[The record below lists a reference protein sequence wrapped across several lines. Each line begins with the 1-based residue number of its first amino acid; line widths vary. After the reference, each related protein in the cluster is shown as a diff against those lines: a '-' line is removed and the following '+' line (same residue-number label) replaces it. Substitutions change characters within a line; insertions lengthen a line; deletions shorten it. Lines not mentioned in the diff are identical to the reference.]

1 MSAARS
7 SANTADRYGFPDDTY
22 AGLSTKLGYYG
33 GGRINATTGRYTR
46 LRDADG
52 KALDVASPIAVSA
65 DGRTLLIATGQI
77 SGTPAYATM
86 PAGNGL
92 VRGFLRRAYSLTVQP
107 SWQP

>member
-1 MSAARS
+1 MI
-7 SANTADRYGFPDDTY
+7 YGPFATLWSPDGRT
-22 AGLSTKLGYYG
+22 LYG
-33 GGRINATTGRYTR
+33 GIGGEDVSMPGRINATTGRYTR

-52 KALDVASPIAVSA
+52 KALDDASPIAVSA
-65 DGRTLLIATGQI
+65 DGRTLLLATGQI
-77 SGTPAYATM
+77 SGTPAYAMM